1 MEGTELKRSDTSQ
14 DQLLLFLST
23 TSSFCVLFG
32 KLSSYSPLPWY
43 DRFPADPSA
52 LGSETPV
59 PGSLTPSP
67 PISTFKSD
75 VSHWLTGHSSTL
87 SVFICPSPLR
97 RMLREGW
104 DVYFKSGISRA
115 CRPVGQSVFRKFP
128 VGWWPQRWEVEVIEK
143 LLPARGLGSLV
154 PDTRCKRDT
163 RAWIPNSIPLSTCI
177 HSTSWRR
184 VILDPPQLAGGRLQR
199 RRSSTCSDERT
210 EGSRRSRFLP
220 QFIFNKKLREESGEK
235 AKSV

>member
-14 DQLLLFLST
+14 AQLLLFLSA
-23 TSSFCVLFG
+23 TSSSCVLFG
-32 KLSSYSPLPWY
+32 KLPSYSPLPWY
-43 DRFPADPSA
+43 NWFQLTLLPWA
-52 LGSETPV
+52 LRTPV

-87 SVFICPSPLR
+87 SVFICPSPVR

-104 DVYFKSGISRA
+104 DVYFKSGIRRA

-143 LLPARGLGSLV
+143 LVPARGLWSLV
-154 PDTRCKRDT
+154 PDTRCKRDM
-163 RAWIPNSIPLSTCI
+163 RAWITNSVALSTCT

-184 VILDPPQLAGGRLQR
+184 VILDPP
-199 RRSSTCSDERT
+199 
-210 EGSRRSRFLP
+210 
-220 QFIFNKKLREESGEK
+220 
-235 AKSV
+235 